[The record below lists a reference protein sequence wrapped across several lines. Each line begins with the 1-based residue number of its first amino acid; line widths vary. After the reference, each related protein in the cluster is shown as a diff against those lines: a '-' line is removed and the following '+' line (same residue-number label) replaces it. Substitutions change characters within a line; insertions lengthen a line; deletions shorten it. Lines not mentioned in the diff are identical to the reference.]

1 MKKLLCILFFMSHIF
16 SLIAIPNSWQ
26 TAFSLGTSGA
36 HSAVSSGLEAIIY
49 NPAGIATTPYRF
61 GVNVF
66 GNFSFDIM
74 TNFFSIYDFVEIL
87 DTLKS
92 DNPNID
98 NFLSRQLNW
107 MSPNGVT
114 FTSAVSL
121 SFFSFY
127 AKLQNF
133 HIGFSLDNKI
143 ISDITIGKDLFFA
156 LFDKLNL
163 TKPLNE
169 KIYGRLMWYQDFKFA
184 ISKKL
189 PNIEKH
195 LPIRGLYVGAAGH
208 FYLPIIYSSFYSNLT
223 LHTDTPNDLGIYT
236 YSLNIDSNFI
246 YSSILG
252 KHIFKNTQIPNFN
265 ELNLQSI
272 LENGGNFGMGLGIDL
287 GLLIDINKYIK
298 IGMSVTDLGFIFYTG
313 SQRNDI
319 NSKVTLNFVE
329 ADKILDSFM
338 DVIDNFDKTKKSEN
352 FEFFM
357 PMTAIHLG
365 FAVTALDRSDISISL
380 PLSFTVGDFYPT
392 QFGDLPTFE
401 LATGIEL
408 VPTFY
413 WFAFPLRFSVG
424 FSSSSGVYTGLGVGL
439 HLGACQLEFG
449 VKGIE
454 SLFITPTWLG
464 RDFALGCSAS
474 FIF

>member
-1 MKKLLCILFFMSHIF
+1 MKKPLCILFFMFYVF
-16 SLIAIPNSWQ
+16 SLIAIPSSWQ
-26 TAFSLGTSGA
+26 SAFSLGTSGA
-36 HSAVSSGLEAIIY
+36 HSAVSSGLEALIY

-74 TNFFSIYDFVEIL
+74 TNFFSVYDFVEIL

-92 DNPNID
+92 DNPNV
-98 NFLSRQLNW
+98 NKFLSRQLDW

-114 FTSAVSL
+114 FTSAASIP
-121 SFFSFY
+121 FFSFY
-127 AKLQNF
+127 AKLNHF

-143 ISDITIGKDLFFA
+143 ISDATIGKDLFFA
-156 LFDKLNL
+156 VFDNLDL
-163 TKPLNE
+163 TKPLNA
-169 KIYGRLMWYQDFKFA
+169 KVYGRFIWYQDFKFA
-184 ISKKL
+184 IAKKL

-208 FYLPIIYSSFYSNLT
+208 FYLPIIYSSFYSDLT
-223 LHTDTPNDLGIYT
+223 LQAATPNDLGIYT
-236 YSLNIDSNFI
+236 YSLDIGSEFI

-252 KHIFKNTQIPNFN
+252 KHIFKNIQAPTIGDLDF
-265 ELNLQSI
+265 QSI

-287 GLLIDINKYIK
+287 GMMIDVNKYFK
-298 IGMSVTDLGFIFYTG
+298 FGMSVTDLGFIFYGG
-313 SQRNDI
+313 SQRADVDSN
-319 NSKVTLNFVE
+319 VTLDFVQ
-329 ADKILDSFM
+329 ADKIIDSFM
-338 DVIDNFDKTKKSEN
+338 GAVEDFDNVKKSDN

-357 PMTAIHLG
+357 PLTAIHLG
-365 FAVTALDRSDISISL
+365 FAVSPLDRSDISISL

-392 QFGDLPTFE
+392 QFGGLPTFE
-401 LATGIEL
+401 LATGIEI

-413 WFAFPLRFSVG
+413 WFAFPFRFSVG
-424 FSSSSGVYTGLGVGL
+424 FSSSSGVYTGLGFGL
-439 HLGACQLEFG
+439 HLGACQLELG

-454 SLFITPTWLG
+454 SLFITPTWMG